1 MSIEERQ
8 QELISEFS
16 MMAEWM
22 EKYEYIIELGKE
34 MTPLAE
40 SEKSDELLI
49 RGCQSRVWL
58 KSSFSNNGL
67 LHFRGDSDAVITKGL
82 VALMIRV
89 YDGQRAEDILKNEPH
104 FIRDIGLQQHLS
116 PTRSNGLASMVAKI
130 RDCALTYK
138 IAGQ

>member
-16 MMAEWM
+16 MMEEWM
-22 EKYEYIIELGKE
+22 EKYEYIIDLGRE
-34 MTPLAE
+34 MKPLAE
-40 SEKSDELLI
+40 SEKRDDFLI

-58 KSSFSNNGL
+58 KSFMENGL
-67 LHFRGDSDAVITKGL
+67 LRFQGDSDAVITKGL
-82 VALMIRV
+82 VALMVRV

-130 RDCALTYK
+130 RDYAMEHN
-138 IAGQ
+138 IG

>member
-1 MSIEERQ
+1 MNIEEHQ
-8 QELISEFS
+8 QALISEFS
-16 MMAEWM
+16 MMEEWM
-22 EKYEYIIELGKE
+22 EKYEYIIELGRE

-58 KSSFSNNGL
+58 KSSISEDGL
-67 LHFRGDSDAVITKGL
+67 LHFQGDSDAVITKGL

-89 YDGQRAEDILKNEPH
+89 YDGQRADDILKNEPH

-116 PTRSNGLASMVAKI
+116 PTRSNGLASMIARI
-130 RDCALTYK
+130 RDYAVAYSASSK
-138 IAGQ
+138 

>member
-1 MSIEERQ
+1 MNIEERQ

-16 MMAEWM
+16 LLGEWM
-22 EKYEYIIELGKE
+22 EKYEYIIELGRE
-34 MTPLAE
+34 LPSLAE
-40 SEKSDELLI
+40 MEKSDDLLI

-58 KSSFSNNGL
+58 KSSCSADGL
-67 LHFRGDSDAVITKGL
+67 LHFQGDSDAVITKGL

-130 RDCALTYK
+130 RDYALIHSVK
-138 IAGQ
+138 

>member
-1 MSIEERQ
+1 MNIEERQ

-16 MMAEWM
+16 LLGEWM
-22 EKYEYIIELGKE
+22 EKYEYIIELGRE
-34 MTPLAE
+34 MPSLGE
-40 SEKSDELLI
+40 SEKSDDLLI

-58 KSSFSNNGL
+58 KSSCSADGL

-89 YDGQRAEDILKNEPH
+89 YDGQRADDILKNEPH

-116 PTRSNGLASMVAKI
+116 PTRSNGLASMIARI
-130 RDCALTYK
+130 RDYAVLYSK
-138 IAGQ
+138 E

>member
-16 MMAEWM
+16 MMEEWM

-34 MTPLAE
+34 MAPLPE

-58 KSSFSNNGL
+58 KSSYSENGL
-67 LHFRGDSDAVITKGL
+67 LHFQGDSDAVITRGL

-89 YDGQRAEDILKNEPH
+89 YDGQRAEDILQNEPH

-116 PTRSNGLASMVAKI
+116 PTRSNGLVSMVARI
-130 RDCALTYK
+130 RDYA
-138 IAGQ
+138 IEHSMG